1 MPTGIYERKRQ
12 AEQYSITSS
21 GLERTEDM
29 TKRQEPDGF
38 ETYWSIWRPNARHTD
53 GRGLARETF
62 AKLVKNGADPQ
73 DIIDG
78 AKWFFST
85 MKDRDR
91 DYVPLSSTWLNRQ
104 SFEDLAEQYRA
115 HEARKAERLR
125 VVEGQRAQEQ
135 STNVVSID
143 AERRAELAARARAV
157 VGGVKLQ
164 EA

>member
-1 MPTGIYERKRQ
+1 MSKQ
-12 AEQYSITSS
+12 
-21 GLERTEDM
+21 
-29 TKRQEPDGF
+29 QESEEF
-38 ETYWSIWRPNARHTD
+38 RAFWSIWRPNARHTD

-73 DIIDG
+73 DVIDG
-78 AKWFFST
+78 AKWFFHT

-115 HEARKAERLR
+115 YEARRQER
-125 VVEGQRAQEQ
+125 QRSQEQ